1 MKIAA
6 KSRADSVQTDRSRT
20 FGSTTSLVL
29 TDFAL
34 GATFRIRKFGSEM
47 RQTKGAA
54 A

>member
-6 KSRADSVQTDRSRT
+6 KSRADSVQTDRSRA

-34 GATFRIRKFGSEM
+34 GYVSDPKVRIRNAAK
-47 RQTKGAA
+47 RKAA